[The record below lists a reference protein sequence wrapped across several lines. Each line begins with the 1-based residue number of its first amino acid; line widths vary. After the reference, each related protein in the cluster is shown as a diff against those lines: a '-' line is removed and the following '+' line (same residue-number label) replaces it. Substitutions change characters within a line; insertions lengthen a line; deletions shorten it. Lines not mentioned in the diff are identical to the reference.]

1 MPGEARIASAAM
13 ASAVPGGEV
22 CPISVG
28 GLIQTTFPQRRRR
41 DPWGNRF
48 SRSWYQEGMLVLAVF
63 SLTGTATVNLRKRLV
78 QAIKQNFGVD
88 LSQMMSSSWS
98 IWLMSFT
105 LTMPLY
111 YTLLFVIGTL
121 FGRHAYFSRFALRMW
136 HRLQQTQQKLF
147 VT

>member
-1 MPGEARIASAAM
+1 M
-13 ASAVPGGEV
+13 
-22 CPISVG
+22 
-28 GLIQTTFPQRRRR
+28 
-41 DPWGNRF
+41 
-48 SRSWYQEGMLVLAVF
+48 LAVF